1 MKLPLDAV
9 PPVPDGVEAQ
19 PCPNGDTVYEQGRE
33 RWRYA
38 ADGTLLYFI
47 RYSANGRSRED
58 EYAPPGRRR

>member
-1 MKLPLDAV
+1 M
-9 PPVPDGVEAQ
+9 PDGVEAQ